1 MRILIAEDDEKLASL
16 VGETLKASGFV
27 AEIESDGE
35 VVHYRGEN
43 EDFDAVLLD
52 LGLPS
57 LDGLTILRRWRRGGR
72 SMPILILTARS
83 QWEERVDAIEA
94 GADDYL
100 VKPFHLEE
108 LIARLRAVIRRTNGL
123 AASLVTFG
131 DYKLDTRLMQLMTS
145 AGVPIE
151 LTPQEYKMIAYLAFH
166 RGQVVSQLALTEHL
180 YKQDFERS
188 SNSIEV
194 LVGRLRRRLGQDIIK
209 TRRGFGYYIEAAS

>member
-27 AEIESDGE
+27 VDIESDGE
-35 VVHYRGEN
+35 VVLYRGEN

-52 LGLPS
+52 LGLPT
-57 LDGLTILRRWRRGGR
+57 LDGLTILRRWRRAGR
-72 SMPILILTARS
+72 SMPILILTARN

-123 AASLVTFG
+123 AASVVAFG
-131 DYKLDTRLMQLMTS
+131 DYKLDTRLMQLTTS

-151 LTPQEYKMIAYLAFH
+151 LTPQEYKTIAYLAYH
-166 RGQVVSQLALTEHL
+166 RGQVVSQLELTEHL
-180 YKQDFERS
+180 YQQDFERS

>member
-1 MRILIAEDDEKLASL
+1 
-16 VGETLKASGFV
+16 
-27 AEIESDGE
+27 
-35 VVHYRGEN
+35 
-43 EDFDAVLLD
+43 VLLD
-52 LGLPS
+52 LGLPT
-57 LDGLTILRRWRRGGR
+57 LDGLTILRRWRRAGR
-72 SMPILILTARS
+72 SMPILILTARN

-123 AASLVTFG
+123 AASVVAFG
-131 DYKLDTRLMQLMTS
+131 DYKLDTRLMQLTTS

-151 LTPQEYKMIAYLAFH
+151 LTPQEYKTIAYLAYH
-166 RGQVVSQLALTEHL
+166 RGQVVSQLELTEHL
-180 YKQDFERS
+180 YQQDFERS